1 MNSFYIHRYPFIRL
15 LIPWIAGIFCGDHFF
30 DRSWDPLC
38 GILFFGFFAVLSFA
52 LYFLKRYSLRW
63 CFGIAISALCFTGG
77 WLGMTGQL
85 QQAVCSFPKE
95 ETVYRV
101 LITDAPQPK
110 EHTYLCQALLKERR
124 DTAGI
129 YPIGHTAVLY
139 LQQDSSASRLKSG
152 DELLISARISPPLN
166 NRNFDEFDYAR
177 FLMRKG
183 ISGTGYVVSG
193 KWTLLSS
200 NKPPLSSDELP
211 GSLQQGGMSRLYL
224 NSIASYYRGKMLSFY
239 RELGFADDELAV
251 LSALTIG
258 DKTELSDSVRESYSV
273 AGASHILALSGLHI
287 GLLYTMLFFILKP
300 IARRG
305 NIGRCVRSVFLL
317 VLLWTFAFFTGLSPS
332 VVRSVSMFS
341 ILAMADM
348 VGREPLSLNTLA
360 VAAWLMLFCNPAWL
374 FDVGFQLSFLAV
386 ASILLIQKPI
396 YHLITV
402 KSRIGKYVWGLM
414 SVSIAAQIGT
424 APLVLFYF
432 SRFSVHFLLTN
443 LVVIP
448 LITIILYAAVVMLLL
463 TPFSWLQIGV
473 AGGVKKLL
481 EGLNF
486 FVRWVEQLPYASID
500 GIWLYQSEVLG
511 IYIVIALLTYYFMNR
526 RYRNL
531 QICLFSILLM
541 GTYHATLYW
550 LDRPQ
555 TSLVFYNVRGCPA
568 VHCIKSDGQS
578 WINYMDTLSNEKR
591 LKHMTA
597 NYWKRHH
604 LLPPQE
610 ITADCRHAE
619 LNRQQQIIS
628 YHGCRVCVIN
638 DNRWRN
644 KSTVSPLYIQYLYLC
659 KGYDISGQFN
669 NIIQSVT
676 DVSES
681 ALQDIAELK
690 ESSSKVNVQFE
701 KIESIYDEFQKGFDE
716 IRETMLNIVG
726 IANQTN
732 LLALNASIEAAR
744 AGEHGK
750 GFAVVADEVTKLS
763 IGIKELVGEVNKSME
778 GLQASSEHLT
788 TSLGDVRDALSES
801 HTQMENTENV
811 FHRINNSVS
820 SVEDVHQGIN
830 SVVEKC
836 SEKIEKL
843 QENMNVHE
851 SHYTQVQTNID
862 DLKSLMTQKGF
873 IYEDISNMMEQA
885 EPLIQNIKKRI
896 TLIVYTIILSEIRG
910 NALSLPFYIALYHVS
925 NAD

>member
-30 DRSWDPLC
+30 DRSWAPLC
-38 GILFFGFFAVLSFA
+38 GILFFGFFAALSFA

-101 LITDAPQPK
+101 LITDALQPK

-183 ISGTGYVVSG
+183 ISGTGYVASG
-193 KWTLLSS
+193 KWTILSS
-200 NKPPLSSDELP
+200 SKPPLSSANP
-211 GSLQQGGMSRLYL
+211 SISLRQDGMNNFDLKSTASSCRRNVVSLYQG
-224 NSIASYYRGKMLSFY
+224 
-239 RELGFADDELAV
+239 LGFNGDELAV

-402 KSRIGKYVWGLM
+402 KNRIGKSVWGLM

-463 TPFSWLQIGV
+463 TPFSWLQIEV

-531 QICLFSILLM
+531 QICLFFILLM

-555 TSLVFYNVRGCPA
+555 TSLVFYNMRGCPA

-659 KGYDISGQFN
+659 KGYDGHL
-669 NIIQSVT
+669 
-676 DVSES
+676 E
-681 ALQDIAELK
+681 ELAQVF
-690 ESSSKVNVQFE
+690 SFSYV
-701 KIESIYDEFQKGFDE
+701 ILD
-716 IRETMLNIVG
+716 
-726 IANQTN
+726 
-732 LLALNASIEAAR
+732 AS
-744 AGEHGK
+744 
-750 GFAVVADEVTKLS
+750 
-763 IGIKELVGEVNKSME
+763 
-778 GLQASSEHLT
+778 
-788 TSLGDVRDALSES
+788 LSEYRKHLLES
-801 HTQMENTENV
+801 ECKKSGLRFISLSDEG
-811 FHRINNSVS
+811 SV
-820 SVEDVHQGIN
+820 HF
-830 SVVEKC
+830 
-836 SEKIEKL
+836 L
-843 QENMNVHE
+843 
-851 SHYTQVQTNID
+851 
-862 DLKSLMTQKGF
+862 L
-873 IYEDISNMMEQA
+873 
-885 EPLIQNIKKRI
+885 
-896 TLIVYTIILSEIRG
+896 
-910 NALSLPFYIALYHVS
+910 
-925 NAD
+925 

>member
-1 MNSFYIHRYPFIRL
+1 MVS
-15 LIPWIAGIFCGDHFF
+15 
-30 DRSWDPLC
+30 
-38 GILFFGFFAVLSFA
+38 
-52 LYFLKRYSLRW
+52 LY
-63 CFGIAISALCFTGG
+63 
-77 WLGMTGQL
+77 Q
-85 QQAVCSFPKE
+85 
-95 ETVYRV
+95 
-101 LITDAPQPK
+101 
-110 EHTYLCQALLKERR
+110 
-124 DTAGI
+124 
-129 YPIGHTAVLY
+129 
-139 LQQDSSASRLKSG
+139 
-152 DELLISARISPPLN
+152 
-166 NRNFDEFDYAR
+166 
-177 FLMRKG
+177 
-183 ISGTGYVVSG
+183 
-193 KWTLLSS
+193 
-200 NKPPLSSDELP
+200 
-211 GSLQQGGMSRLYL
+211 
-224 NSIASYYRGKMLSFY
+224 
-239 RELGFADDELAV
+239 ELGFNGDELAV

-287 GLLYTMLFFILKP
+287 GLLYTMIFFILKP

-341 ILAMADM
+341 ILTMADM

-386 ASILLIQKPI
+386 ASILLIQKSI

-463 TPFSWLQIGV
+463 TPFSWLQIEV

-486 FVRWVEQLPYASID
+486 FVRWVERLPCASID

-550 LDRPQ
+550 LDCPQ

-659 KGYDISGQFN
+659 KGYDGHL
-669 NIIQSVT
+669 
-676 DVSES
+676 E
-681 ALQDIAELK
+681 ELAQVF
-690 ESSSKVNVQFE
+690 SFSYV
-701 KIESIYDEFQKGFDE
+701 ILD
-716 IRETMLNIVG
+716 
-726 IANQTN
+726 
-732 LLALNASIEAAR
+732 AS
-744 AGEHGK
+744 
-750 GFAVVADEVTKLS
+750 
-763 IGIKELVGEVNKSME
+763 
-778 GLQASSEHLT
+778 
-788 TSLGDVRDALSES
+788 LSEYRKHLLES
-801 HTQMENTENV
+801 ECKKSGLRFISLSDEG
-811 FHRINNSVS
+811 SVRF
-820 SVEDVHQGIN
+820 
-830 SVVEKC
+830 
-836 SEKIEKL
+836 L
-843 QENMNVHE
+843 
-851 SHYTQVQTNID
+851 
-862 DLKSLMTQKGF
+862 L
-873 IYEDISNMMEQA
+873 
-885 EPLIQNIKKRI
+885 
-896 TLIVYTIILSEIRG
+896 
-910 NALSLPFYIALYHVS
+910 
-925 NAD
+925 